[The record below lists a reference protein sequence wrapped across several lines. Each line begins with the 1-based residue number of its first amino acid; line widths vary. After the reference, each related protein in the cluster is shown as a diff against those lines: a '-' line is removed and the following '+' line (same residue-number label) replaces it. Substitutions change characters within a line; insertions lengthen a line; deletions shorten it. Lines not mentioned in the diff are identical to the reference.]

1 MTAHDPAT
9 RYADLLAAH
18 GADTARW
25 PADARAQLATLRAA
39 TPDAD
44 ALEREAAQLDA
55 LLDHAAP
62 PPPPTAALRL
72 AILDAAMRTPQAP
85 LASATARTASP
96 WQALIALWR
105 DLGGA
110 RLAAPAF
117 AMALACG
124 IGLGW
129 MLQPG
134 DAIAATQDSDDLLAL
149 VQFEDHYTELS
160 R

>member
-1 MTAHDPAT
+1 MTAHDPAA

-25 PADARAQLATLRAA
+25 PADVRAQLPALRAA
-39 TPDAD
+39 TPDVAR
-44 ALEREAAQLDA
+44 LEHEAASLDA
-55 LLDHAAP
+55 LLDAATP
-62 PPPPTAALRL
+62 PPSPAAALR
-72 AILDAAMRTPQAP
+72 ASILDAAMRTPQTPA
-85 LASATARTASP
+85 ASVLRGPSP
-96 WQALIALWR
+96 WQALLALWR
-105 DLGGA
+105 DLGGT

-134 DAIAATQDSDDLLAL
+134 EAMAATQDSDDLLAL

-160 R
+160 P

>member
-9 RYADLLAAH
+9 RYAHLLAAH

-39 TPDAD
+39 APDAD
-44 ALEREAAQLDA
+44 TLEREATQLDA
-55 LLDHAAP
+55 LLDHAAAP
-62 PPPPTAALRL
+62 PPPPPALRL
-72 AILDAAMRTPQAP
+72 SILDAAKRTPQAP
-85 LASATARTASP
+85 IATAARTASP

-134 DAIAATQDSDDLLAL
+134 EAMVATQDSDDLLAL

-160 R
+160 P

>member
-1 MTAHDPAT
+1 MTAHDPAA

-18 GADTARW
+18 GADIARW
-25 PADARAQLATLRAA
+25 PADARAQLPLLRAA
-39 TPDAD
+39 TPDA
-44 ALEREAAQLDA
+44 ARLEHEAAALDA
-55 LLDHAAP
+55 LLDATTP
-62 PPPPTAALRL
+62 PPPPAASLRSS
-72 AILDAAMRTPQAP
+72 ILDAAMRTPQLPVAFV
-85 LASATARTASP
+85 AGGTSP

-105 DLGGA
+105 DLGGT

-134 DAIAATQDSDDLLAL
+134 EAMAATQDSDDLLAL

-160 R
+160 P

>member
-39 TPDAD
+39 TSNAD
-44 ALEREAAQLDA
+44 ALEREASQLDA

-72 AILDAAMRTPQAP
+72 AILDAAKRTPQTP
-85 LASATARTASP
+85 IATTVRTASP

-105 DLGGA
+105 DLGGT

-134 DAIAATQDSDDLLAL
+134 EAMAATQDSDDLLAL
-149 VQFEDHYTELS
+149 VQFEDNYTELS
-160 R
+160 P